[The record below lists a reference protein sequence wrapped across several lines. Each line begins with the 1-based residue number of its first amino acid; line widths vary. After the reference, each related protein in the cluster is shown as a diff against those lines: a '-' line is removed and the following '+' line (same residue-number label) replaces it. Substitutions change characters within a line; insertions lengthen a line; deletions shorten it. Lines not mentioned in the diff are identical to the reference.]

1 METTKPTLAAA
12 QPDAARATL
21 FRNVYLWMT
30 MALALTALTAYTV
43 AGSETLLQAIFSSRF
58 VFLGLI
64 VAELVL
70 VFVLAANIMRMSF
83 LTATLMFIAYSVVNG
98 ATLST
103 IFLVYDLGSIGLTFL
118 VTAGMFGAMSLYG
131 FVTGRDLSSW
141 GNLLTM
147 ALVGVI
153 LASVVNLFLRSEM
166 LMWIVT
172 YVGILLFVG
181 LTAYDTQTIKRMIYS
196 GAEVDEPMQKMALL
210 GALSLYLDFINLF
223 LYMLRLLGKYGVKKS
238 LIVFVFSLFSLLTAA
253 PFLIF
258 EYHPMTMQQIA
269 MLLLAG
275 VSAALGQF
283 SVTNAYAFAPA
294 REISVFDYSQV
305 VFSAILGF
313 FLFQQIPDLYSLLGY
328 LIVCGSAVGMF
339 LRSNRKD
346 AQTV

>member
-1 METTKPTLAAA
+1 METTKPTFAAA

-181 LTAYDTQTIKRMIYS
+181 
-196 GAEVDEPMQKMALL
+196 
-210 GALSLYLDFINLF
+210 
-223 LYMLRLLGKYGVKKS
+223 
-238 LIVFVFSLFSLLTAA
+238 
-253 PFLIF
+253 
-258 EYHPMTMQQIA
+258 
-269 MLLLAG
+269 
-275 VSAALGQF
+275 
-283 SVTNAYAFAPA
+283 
-294 REISVFDYSQV
+294 
-305 VFSAILGF
+305 
-313 FLFQQIPDLYSLLGY
+313 
-328 LIVCGSAVGMF
+328 
-339 LRSNRKD
+339 
-346 AQTV
+346 

>member
-1 METTKPTLAAA
+1 MDPSRTPQGHVFYDLIFYCGLQRLRLCLRLFLILVDQIHERTVDRLKLCVVFNGLKEFLAVFLHGLE
-12 QPDAARATL
+12 DADL
-21 FRNVYLWMT
+21 K
-30 MALALTALTAYTV
+30 
-43 AGSETLLQAIFSSRF
+43 I
-58 VFLGLI
+58 LGLI

-223 LYMLRLLGKYGVKKS
+223 LYMLRLLG
-238 LIVFVFSLFSLLTAA
+238 
-253 PFLIF
+253 
-258 EYHPMTMQQIA
+258 
-269 MLLLAG
+269 
-275 VSAALGQF
+275 
-283 SVTNAYAFAPA
+283 
-294 REISVFDYSQV
+294 
-305 VFSAILGF
+305 
-313 FLFQQIPDLYSLLGY
+313 
-328 LIVCGSAVGMF
+328 
-339 LRSNRKD
+339 NRR
-346 AQTV
+346 

>member
-153 LASVVNLFLRSEM
+153 LNLFLRSEM

-223 LYMLRLLGKYGVKKS
+223 LYMLRLLG
-238 LIVFVFSLFSLLTAA
+238 
-253 PFLIF
+253 
-258 EYHPMTMQQIA
+258 
-269 MLLLAG
+269 
-275 VSAALGQF
+275 
-283 SVTNAYAFAPA
+283 
-294 REISVFDYSQV
+294 
-305 VFSAILGF
+305 
-313 FLFQQIPDLYSLLGY
+313 
-328 LIVCGSAVGMF
+328 
-339 LRSNRKD
+339 NRR
-346 AQTV
+346 

>member
-103 IFLVYDLGSIGLTFL
+103 IFLVYDLGS
-118 VTAGMFGAMSLYG
+118 FGAMSLYG

-223 LYMLRLLGKYGVKKS
+223 LYMLRLLG
-238 LIVFVFSLFSLLTAA
+238 
-253 PFLIF
+253 
-258 EYHPMTMQQIA
+258 
-269 MLLLAG
+269 
-275 VSAALGQF
+275 
-283 SVTNAYAFAPA
+283 
-294 REISVFDYSQV
+294 
-305 VFSAILGF
+305 
-313 FLFQQIPDLYSLLGY
+313 
-328 LIVCGSAVGMF
+328 
-339 LRSNRKD
+339 NRR
-346 AQTV
+346 

>member
-43 AGSETLLQAIFSSRF
+43 AGSETLLQAIFSSRALF
-58 VFLGLI
+58 FGLI
-64 VAELVL
+64 VGELAL
-70 VFVLAANIMRMSF
+70 VVILAANIMRMSF

-98 ATLST
+98 ATLSV

-153 LASVVNLFLRSEM
+153 LASVANFFLKSQT

-172 YVGILLFVG
+172 
-181 LTAYDTQTIKRMIYS
+181 
-196 GAEVDEPMQKMALL
+196 
-210 GALSLYLDFINLF
+210 
-223 LYMLRLLGKYGVKKS
+223 
-238 LIVFVFSLFSLLTAA
+238 
-253 PFLIF
+253 
-258 EYHPMTMQQIA
+258 
-269 MLLLAG
+269 
-275 VSAALGQF
+275 
-283 SVTNAYAFAPA
+283 
-294 REISVFDYSQV
+294 
-305 VFSAILGF
+305 
-313 FLFQQIPDLYSLLGY
+313 
-328 LIVCGSAVGMF
+328 
-339 LRSNRKD
+339 
-346 AQTV
+346 

>member
-1 METTKPTLAAA
+1 METTKPTFAAA

-223 LYMLRLLGKYGVKKS
+223 LYMLRLLGNRRERDDVKKTTIS
-238 LIVFVFSLFSLLTAA
+238 SSRAQSNLLELPRREMEEKNQRTCFRSKPTFRAA
-253 PFLIF
+253 PSC
-258 EYHPMTMQQIA
+258 A
-269 MLLLAG
+269 RRRAAG
-275 VSAALGQF
+275 
-283 SVTNAYAFAPA
+283 
-294 REISVFDYSQV
+294 
-305 VFSAILGF
+305 
-313 FLFQQIPDLYSLLGY
+313 
-328 LIVCGSAVGMF
+328 
-339 LRSNRKD
+339 
-346 AQTV
+346 

>member
-43 AGSETLLQAIFSSRF
+43 DGSETLLQAIFSSRF

-83 LTATLMFIAYSVVNG
+83 LMATLMFIAYSVVNG

-153 LASVVNLFLRSEM
+153 LASVVNL
-166 LMWIVT
+166 VT

-223 LYMLRLLGKYGVKKS
+223 LYMLRLLG
-238 LIVFVFSLFSLLTAA
+238 
-253 PFLIF
+253 
-258 EYHPMTMQQIA
+258 
-269 MLLLAG
+269 
-275 VSAALGQF
+275 
-283 SVTNAYAFAPA
+283 
-294 REISVFDYSQV
+294 
-305 VFSAILGF
+305 
-313 FLFQQIPDLYSLLGY
+313 
-328 LIVCGSAVGMF
+328 
-339 LRSNRKD
+339 NRR
-346 AQTV
+346 

>member
-1 METTKPTLAAA
+1 METTKPTFAAA

-43 AGSETLLQAIFSSRF
+43 AGSETMLQAIFSSRF

-223 LYMLRLLGKYGVKKS
+223 LYMLRLLG
-238 LIVFVFSLFSLLTAA
+238 
-253 PFLIF
+253 
-258 EYHPMTMQQIA
+258 
-269 MLLLAG
+269 
-275 VSAALGQF
+275 
-283 SVTNAYAFAPA
+283 
-294 REISVFDYSQV
+294 
-305 VFSAILGF
+305 
-313 FLFQQIPDLYSLLGY
+313 
-328 LIVCGSAVGMF
+328 
-339 LRSNRKD
+339 NRR
-346 AQTV
+346 

>member
-43 AGSETLLQAIFSSRF
+43 AGSETLLQAIFSGS
-58 VFLGLI
+58 VITTVMNTFLGLI

-223 LYMLRLLGKYGVKKS
+223 LYMLRLLG
-238 LIVFVFSLFSLLTAA
+238 
-253 PFLIF
+253 
-258 EYHPMTMQQIA
+258 
-269 MLLLAG
+269 
-275 VSAALGQF
+275 
-283 SVTNAYAFAPA
+283 
-294 REISVFDYSQV
+294 
-305 VFSAILGF
+305 
-313 FLFQQIPDLYSLLGY
+313 
-328 LIVCGSAVGMF
+328 
-339 LRSNRKD
+339 NRR
-346 AQTV
+346 

>member
-131 FVTGRDLSSW
+131 FVTGRDLSSVSYTH
-141 GNLLTM
+141 LLLRM
-147 ALVGVI
+147 QIVKIKQKKRKRCLLSSALTIV
-153 LASVVNLFLRSEM
+153 LFT
-166 LMWIVT
+166 IPFT
-172 YVGILLFVG
+172 PCLLF
-181 LTAYDTQTIKRMIYS
+181 Q
-196 GAEVDEPMQKMALL
+196 
-210 GALSLYLDFINLF
+210 SL
-223 LYMLRLLGKYGVKKS
+223 
-238 LIVFVFSLFSLLTAA
+238 
-253 PFLIF
+253 
-258 EYHPMTMQQIA
+258 
-269 MLLLAG
+269 
-275 VSAALGQF
+275 
-283 SVTNAYAFAPA
+283 
-294 REISVFDYSQV
+294 
-305 VFSAILGF
+305 
-313 FLFQQIPDLYSLLGY
+313 
-328 LIVCGSAVGMF
+328 
-339 LRSNRKD
+339 
-346 AQTV
+346 

>member
-12 QPDAARATL
+12 QPDAACATL

-223 LYMLRLLGKYGVKKS
+223 LYMLRLLG
-238 LIVFVFSLFSLLTAA
+238 
-253 PFLIF
+253 
-258 EYHPMTMQQIA
+258 
-269 MLLLAG
+269 
-275 VSAALGQF
+275 
-283 SVTNAYAFAPA
+283 
-294 REISVFDYSQV
+294 
-305 VFSAILGF
+305 
-313 FLFQQIPDLYSLLGY
+313 
-328 LIVCGSAVGMF
+328 
-339 LRSNRKD
+339 NRR
-346 AQTV
+346 

>member
-131 FVTGRDLSSW
+131 FVTGR
-141 GNLLTM
+141 

-223 LYMLRLLGKYGVKKS
+223 LYMLRLLG
-238 LIVFVFSLFSLLTAA
+238 
-253 PFLIF
+253 
-258 EYHPMTMQQIA
+258 
-269 MLLLAG
+269 
-275 VSAALGQF
+275 
-283 SVTNAYAFAPA
+283 
-294 REISVFDYSQV
+294 
-305 VFSAILGF
+305 
-313 FLFQQIPDLYSLLGY
+313 
-328 LIVCGSAVGMF
+328 
-339 LRSNRKD
+339 NRR
-346 AQTV
+346 